1 MNGHGG
7 KNGAPAQRIEIDE
20 GSPLGAQ
27 ACSPPKP
34 FKAPKPLSKG
44 GPPSG
49 AQGHFSMDNM
59 GGGPPKMSMPSPFNS
74 CSMTKAS
81 ATYEHD
87 LMFRTPSDRIACYFS
102 PKALNL
108 TKSVLKDKLAG
119 SAFSSPVPRAAPA
132 PANGNLDQSTM
143 SRGGQ
148 GYEQEEEEEDFEA
161 AEEKSFAFS
170 RQRVLPL
177 SRDDE
182 ITALSEEERDS
193 HVRYEMF
200 LDAIDEG
207 VIAPIKQQWI
217 DNVCMMARLD
227 TFPDIPGHI
236 ADGMINDTLEEMNM
250 LYLRSVKQTISEYV
264 LLNSDERKR
273 LKVPITPEE
282 SSVERRIEFKF
293 GETMDRGNNMPP
305 ATWGRSV
312 ALARDIM
319 SKSLFAVN
327 SCALELQNT
336 WVSYEDQLLLDV
348 RLDGSHRASELD
360 RYKVAQ
366 IDHSETVRNTLRK
379 KWYPSIVQTFLNPP
393 PDDGLDALI
402 YSKHHVFKAIGVL
415 MTRQLRGLVETTCV
429 SLARFFEEFQ
439 PIPVD
444 QIPMAIA
451 GKNEVKIMPAFYVK
465 LVVSGNHI
473 RIVPGLD
480 EIESSLSSMLD
491 HAVGACEGFPPLDP
505 SCLPPYSPFSDLEPP
520 PGEDKSISVEQL
532 QADSISITTQL
543 FDGIEGVSA
552 LRVAR
557 SEEDSI
563 VSTKDRIRAVLAAN
577 MAGPRAIVEQY
588 EKYVQEFMNLL
599 SLDPYKLGE
608 EYKAAQHPL
617 SQYEE
622 DILKF
627 RKAADDVL
635 DVTVNDVFMGL
646 FAVQTEPVKRGIAA
660 KALQMAEVLLSQ
672 VLADNVDEM
681 NEVCMRFEALNS
693 RAMEKPKESHEMK
706 KLKAFLEAAPKEQ
719 AQLHAKIINISKR
732 VNFLHNL
739 NKEVPDEDMLLNTK
753 TYMWPEKIV
762 PVLDTAMERIVNQ
775 EERMEDALR
784 ARQKKFEDEVTATT
798 EELQSFAQCG
808 DAKYAS
814 QYLEQAVKLQ
824 STLEALVE
832 ELAAVNEQEEI
843 FGWNPTVN
851 PTVEENIRLLEP
863 YDTLFRAVT
872 EAQNSV
878 EGWMTGSIVGL
889 NPEQVENDVDNMWR
903 SSYKFCKLYAD
914 AGPLL
919 KLAEEMKST
928 VGGFKPHVP
937 LISVLC
943 NGGLRDRHWES
954 FAEVV
959 GFSIK
964 PHEKTSLTNM
974 IERNLDPYLPKLEEI
989 SESASKEWSLEK
1001 NLEKQLGEWQG
1012 MNFEMQPY
1020 RDSGTSI
1027 LSGGAVDEIQTILDD
1042 QIVKTQT
1049 MLASP
1054 YIKPF
1059 ESRAKDWEQFLLITQ
1074 DVMDLWLKVQAQ
1086 WLYLEPIFASD
1097 DIKKQM
1103 PKEAERFAKVDG
1115 VFRATVAKCL
1125 EDPKVLVFTR
1135 TEGLLDSLKESFDLL
1150 ELINKGLN
1158 AYLEQKRLYFPR
1170 FFFLSNDELLE
1181 ILAETKD
1188 PLRVQPHLKK
1198 CFEAIAKLHFD
1209 DSLVIHGMISSET
1222 ELVPWPR
1229 TLNPAEARGAV
1240 EKWLV
1245 DTENLMRD
1253 AVKEQTNKARQAYPE
1268 TPREK
1273 WVLEWPGMA
1282 AICVGQM
1289 YWTLDVEEAI
1299 QEPGGEGVRNYANKC
1314 TEQLNDM
1321 VNLVRGNLTKL
1332 QRSSI
1337 GALVVL
1343 DVHARDMTDNLA
1355 DEGIS
1360 SILDFSWLAQLR
1372 YYWEDEDVSC
1382 KMITACIKYGYEY
1395 LGVSS
1400 RLVVTPLTD
1409 RCYRTLM
1416 GALQLYLGGAPE
1428 GPAGTGKTETTKDL
1442 AKAIANYCVVFNC
1455 SDGLDY
1461 LAMGKFFKGLVAC
1474 GAWACFDEFNRIDLE
1489 VLSVVAQQVM
1499 SIQRAVQNGVK
1510 EFMFEGSQLPVNPAC
1525 SVFITMNPGYA
1536 GRSDLPDNLKVLF
1549 RTVAMMVPDYA
1560 MIGEILL
1567 MSFGFSDARVLAKK
1581 IVATYKLCS
1590 EQLSSQTHYDYGM
1603 RAVMAVLRA
1612 AGNLKQ
1618 AYKTQDEAI
1627 LMLRAI
1633 RDVNV
1638 PKFLSHDLPLFEGIA
1653 KDLFP
1658 GIKLPEPDYVN
1669 MLSAMNGACEKHNLQ
1684 PTGYFLQK
1692 TIELYEM
1699 IVVRHG
1705 LMVVGYSYG
1714 GKTCSYRVLADT
1726 LGKLCELGQNDENKV
1741 RVYAMNPKSITMG
1754 QLYGQFD
1761 PVSHEWTDGI
1771 LAINYRIAASDQGP
1785 DRKWVMFDGPVDAV
1799 WIENMNTVLDDNK
1812 KLCLVSGEIIQM
1824 SSTMNMIFEPQ
1835 DLEVASPATVSRC
1848 GMVYYEPHQIG
1859 LYPSL
1864 SSWLNTLPE
1873 TVSEANKNTIESL
1886 FKWLVPP
1893 AIKFIRRELKE
1904 VSPSSDI
1911 QLGWS
1916 LLKMFESLITPFK
1929 VEPNKF
1935 ALDEKAALTVV
1946 EGVFLFSLTWSVC
1959 CSVDAAGRHKMSDFI
1974 RECTAGTVPSPY
1986 NEEGD
1991 RGSYMISNPFPK
2003 EGTIYQYC
2011 YSVESKK
2018 WVLWTA
2024 MMSRDPF
2031 AQHLQPHEI
2040 IVPTI
2045 DTTRYTFLLDVC
2057 VKNAQL
2063 PHSLNRMGLLLVGPT
2078 GTGKTIYINNHL
2090 LNGLDKDKF
2099 SIIPLGFSAQTTALQ
2114 TQDIIDAK
2122 LDKRRKGVY
2131 GPPMGKQAI
2140 VFVDDLNMPAKE
2152 IYGAQPPIEILRQ
2165 FMDHNGWYDLKE
2177 KTFRNIV
2184 DMMYVCAMGPP
2195 GGGRT
2200 FVTPRFLRWFNV
2212 ISVTEFDAEAMTGI
2226 FDAIMRFQ
2234 FDKKGTPGTVKGL
2247 REAIIRSTL
2256 EVYDASL
2263 ANLLPTPTKSHYLF
2277 NLRDFGRVILGFL
2290 MANTE
2295 AMTEGTAPCRLWV
2308 HEVMRVFYDRLT
2320 DDKDRDWLIQFMR
2333 TTLKKNFS
2341 FDLDKI
2347 FEHLLVPED
2356 NGTVGIPQARRL
2368 LFGDFG
2374 DPEGNG
2380 KRLYEEM
2387 RDPQKVIEVCNS
2399 FLEDYNAMSKKPMQ
2413 LVLFLFMIEH
2423 ISRICRVLRSPG
2435 GHALLVGIGGSG
2447 RQSCTQLASFIM
2459 DYTVVTIEISKTY
2472 GKAEWREDIKRLLT
2486 VAGGDGKSTVFLFTD
2501 SQIKLESFVEDIN
2514 NLLNTAEV
2522 PNIFAADEKATLGEK
2537 VRPQAKAAGRTLNT
2551 PAEAWSFFL
2560 DRCKSN
2566 LHVVLAFSPVGD
2578 AFRSRL
2584 RQFPSLVNCCTI
2596 DWFTVW
2602 PSDALQSVAESFLQD
2617 VEFAKVET
2625 RGKCVEMCISMHQ
2638 DAIAISEKF
2647 LASERRQNYVTPTS
2661 YLELINTYKTLLKVK
2676 RDEVNL
2682 LQKRYRGGLDA
2693 LALAESSV
2701 GTMKTELIELQ
2712 PGLVQAQKETQ
2723 ELTDQVEAKMPDVE
2737 AQKAI
2742 AQKDEAATA
2751 AQAAEVKKVKDE
2763 CESDLAEAIPILNDA
2778 LKALDTIKKQDI
2790 DLVKAMGKPPA
2801 GVQLAM
2807 RAVLVMLEMKPDK
2820 KPDPDKPGA
2829 KIDDWWGPAVRLL
2842 GTGTLLPTLKSYDK
2856 DNIPAKVIGIIRKE
2870 FVPDENFTP
2879 GQIAKASSAAE
2890 GLCKWVL
2897 AMEGYDRVAKVVAPK
2912 KAALAQ
2918 AEGELAEAMEVLEKK
2933 RASLKL
2939 VVDELDALKAKLQ
2952 ECAEKAA
2959 ELQAQADLCEVK
2971 LGRAEELIAG
2981 LGGEKTRWTQVAD
2994 DLQVAFTNL
3003 TGDVLVSSGY
3013 VAYLGAFFR
3022 AFREEATGGWISKL
3036 GELDVPRSGHF
3047 SLEQVLGEP
3056 VKIRDWVINGLP
3068 ADAFSIDNGIV
3079 VSNARRW
3086 PLCIDPQ
3093 GQANKWFRN
3102 MEMANKMKVIKLTDS
3117 DFVRTLENSI
3127 QFGTPVLLENVG
3139 QELDP
3144 TLEPLLLK
3152 QVFKQGGAMC
3162 IRLGDATIE
3171 YSKDFRFYITT
3182 KLPNPHYLPETA
3194 VKVTLLNFMITV
3206 DGLQDQLLGIVVAQE
3221 RPDLEEEKNKLIL
3234 ESAEN
3239 KRKLKDTE
3247 DKILEVLSAEGNI
3260 LENQEGIQVL
3270 KDAKIISNEIEEKQV
3285 IAEETE
3291 KRIDEARAGY
3301 TPIAWSSS
3309 ILFFAI
3315 SSLSSIEPMYQY
3327 SLTWFI
3333 NLFIQA
3339 IKDSEPSS
3347 DLTERLKL
3355 LESYFT
3361 YFLYK
3366 MVCRSLFEKD
3376 KLIFS
3381 FLLCTRLLRA
3391 KGDLADDEIKFLL
3404 TGGVSMG
3411 EIDPNPYDSWLSEKA
3426 WGEINRMTLLKR
3438 SEGFK
3443 EDFKGVEQ
3451 DWRNVFESAEPYN
3464 HDFPGK
3470 WGECDSFC
3478 RLLIMRCIRPDKLV
3492 PAVMLYVAKEMGQ
3505 KFIEPPPFD
3514 LAACY
3519 EDSNPCS
3526 PLIFVLSAG
3535 ADPNASLYKLA
3546 DEKGFGDTM
3555 KIVSLGQGQ
3564 GPIAQ
3569 KYVEEAYKAGNW
3581 VVLQNCHVYGSWMVQ
3596 LERMC
3601 EEFKPETAHK
3611 TFRLWLT
3618 SYPSS
3623 VFPVSVLQNGIK
3635 MTNEPAKGIRLNV
3648 KGSFLADPI
3657 GNEEFFTSCKKNKKW
3672 CKLTFA
3678 LSFFHAVM
3686 QERRSFGPL
3695 GWNIPYE
3702 FTSGDMSIS
3711 IRQTKMMLDEYAEDQ
3726 FKSLNYLIGE
3736 CNYGGRVTD
3745 DKDRRYLL
3753 CALADFYQAGIF
3765 DDDYSLS
3772 ASGNY
3777 KCPTGEPTHEEIV
3790 DYIGKLPLT
3799 QMPEVFGLHEN
3810 ADITKDQQETNY
3822 FNDTLLLTESA
3833 SSSGG
3838 SSGGKSADEILD
3850 EIAEGIFNKVPVEF
3864 DRERVMKKFPIR
3876 FDESMNTVLAQELI
3890 RFNGLIDVVRTTL
3903 AGLRKAL
3910 KGLIVM
3916 SGELEEVAKALT
3928 VGKVPPSWIK
3938 KSYPSLKPLAGYV
3951 HDFLGRLSF
3960 LQKWIDK
3967 GQPSMFWMSGF
3978 FFVHAF
3984 MTGGMQNFARKYTLP
3999 VDTLNF
4005 EHHMMP
4011 EPEYSSPPEDGIYVY
4026 GLFCEAG
4033 RWNKDKKEL
4042 DESEPK
4048 VLFCPMPV
4056 MWFYPKEMPP
4066 PDASWKPEALENGK
4080 PKAVGFYV
4088 CPVYNTS
4095 ARRGVLATTGHSSNY
4110 VCPIVLP
4117 TTRPQSHWIKRG
4129 TAMLMQ
4135 LDD

>member
-1 MNGHGG
+1 
-7 KNGAPAQRIEIDE
+7 
-20 GSPLGAQ
+20 
-27 ACSPPKP
+27 
-34 FKAPKPLSKG
+34 
-44 GPPSG
+44 
-49 AQGHFSMDNM
+49 
-59 GGGPPKMSMPSPFNS
+59 
-74 CSMTKAS
+74 MTKAS

-87 LMFRTPSDRIACYFS
+87 LIFRTPSDRIASYHS
-102 PKALNL
+102 PSALNL
-108 TKSVLKDKLAG
+108 TKSVLKDKISG
-119 SAFSSPVPRAAPA
+119 SAFSSPAPKA
-132 PANGNLDQSTM
+132 LEPAKLAHQKAREAETGLDTSHY
-143 SRGGQ
+143 RYG
-148 GYEQEEEEEDFEA
+148 EDEEEEDLEFEEI
-161 AEEKSFAFS
+161 EERSFAFS
-170 RQRVLPL
+170 RQRELVL

-182 ITALSEEERDS
+182 IPAFTEEERDS
-193 HVRYEMF
+193 HVRYEM
-200 LDAIDEG
+200 LIDAIDES

-217 DNVCMMARLD
+217 DNVCTMAKID
-227 TFPDIPGHI
+227 SFPAIPVHL
-236 ADGMINDTLEEMNM
+236 ADVMINDTLEDMNM
-250 LYLRSVKQTISEYV
+250 LYIRSVKQSISDYILKNE
-264 LLNSDERKR
+264 DERKR
-273 LKVPITPEE
+273 LKVTLTPLE
-282 SSVERRIEFKF
+282 SAVDRRVEFHF
-293 GETMDRGNNMPP
+293 GETMGKGINTPP
-305 ATWGRSV
+305 ISWSRSV
-312 ALARDIM
+312 ALSRDIM

-327 SCALELQNT
+327 SCTLELQNT
-336 WVSYEDQLLLDV
+336 WTSFEKSLLLDI

-393 PDDGLDALI
+393 PDEGLDALI
-402 YSKHHVFKAIGVL
+402 YSKHHVFKAVSVL
-415 MTRQLRGLVETTCV
+415 MTRQLRGLVEATC
-429 SLARFFEEFQ
+429 SNLAQFFESFPQ
-439 PIPVD
+439 IPVD
-444 QIPMAIA
+444 EIPPAML

-473 RIVPGLD
+473 RIVPGLE
-480 EIESSLSSMLD
+480 EIDSSLCSMLD
-491 HAVGACEGFPPLDP
+491 HAVGASEGFPPIDP
-505 SCLPPYSPFSDLEPP
+505 SCLPPYSPFSDAD
-520 PGEDKSISVEQL
+520 GGDVSQTISVEQL
-532 QADSISITTQL
+532 QGDSISITTQL
-543 FDGIEGVSA
+543 FDGVEGVAA

-563 VSTKDRIRAVLAAN
+563 VSTKERIRSVLAAN
-577 MAGPRAIVEQY
+577 MVGPRAIVEEY
-588 EKYVQEFMNLL
+588 EKYVQEFYNLL
-599 SLDPYKLGE
+599 SIDPYKLGE
-608 EYKAAQHPL
+608 EYKAAAHPL
-617 SQYEE
+617 TQYEA

-627 RKAADDVL
+627 RKAAEDVT
-635 DVTVNDVFMGL
+635 DVTVNDVIMGL

-681 NEVCMRFEALNS
+681 NEVCMRFEQMNS

-706 KLKAFLEAAPKEQ
+706 ALKSFLEATPKEL
-719 AQLHAKIINISKR
+719 AALHAKILNINKR

-739 NKEVPDEDMLLNTK
+739 NKEIPDEDMLLNTK
-753 TYMWPEKIV
+753 TYMWPEKV
-762 PVLDTAMERIVNQ
+762 QPVLDAAMERILSQ

-784 ARQKKFEDEVTATT
+784 ARQKKFEEDVTATT
-798 EELQSFAQCG
+798 EELRSYSQCG

-814 QYLEQAVKLQ
+814 TYLQQAEKLLQ
-824 STLEALVE
+824 TLESLAE
-832 ELAAVNEQEEI
+832 ELIALNEQEEI

-851 PTVEENIRLLEP
+851 LQVDENIKDLEP
-863 YDTLFRAVT
+863 YDALFRAVT
-872 EAQNSV
+872 DCQNNV
-878 EGWMTGSIVGL
+878 EEWMTGSIIVL
-889 NPEQVENDVDNMWR
+889 NPEQVENDVDTMWR
-903 SSYKFCKLYAD
+903 SSYKLCKQYAEQ
-914 AGPLL
+914 PQLL
-919 KLAEEMKST
+919 KLAEAMKGT
-928 VGGFKPHVP
+928 VGAFKPHVP
-937 LISVLC
+937 LITILC
-943 NGGLRDRHWES
+943 NGGLRDRHWER

-964 PHEKTSLTNM
+964 PHDKTNLAEM
-974 IERNLDPYLPKLEEI
+974 IDRKLEPYFAQLEEI

-1001 NLEKQLGEWQG
+1001 NLEKQLSEWQE

-1027 LSGGAVDEIQTILDD
+1027 LSGGCVDEIQTILDD

-1059 ESRAKDWEQFLLITQ
+1059 EARAKDWESFLLITQ

-1115 VFRATVAKCL
+1115 VFRSTVAKCL

-1135 TEGLLDSLKESFDLL
+1135 TEGLLNSLKESFDLL

-1198 CFEAIAKLHFD
+1198 CFEAIAKLSFD
-1209 DSLVIHGMISSET
+1209 DQLVIHGMISSET

-1253 AVKEQTNKARQAYPE
+1253 AVKEQTDKARHAYPDV
-1268 TPREK
+1268 PREK
-1273 WVLEWPGMA
+1273 WVLEWPGMT

-1289 YWTLDVEEAI
+1289 YWTIDLEEAI
-1299 QEPGGEGVRNYANKC
+1299 VEPSGNGVRNYAQKC
-1314 TEQLNDM
+1314 TDQLGDM
-1321 VNLVRGNLTKL
+1321 VDLVRGNLTKL

-1343 DVHARDMTDNLA
+1343 DVHARDMTVQLA
-1355 DEGIS
+1355 DEGIT

-1372 YYWEDEDVSC
+1372 YYWEDNDVSC
-1382 KMITACIKYGYEY
+1382 KMITASIKYGYEY

-1499 SIQRAVQNGVK
+1499 SIQRAVQQGLK
-1510 EFMFEGSQLPVNPAC
+1510 EFEFEGSQLPVIPSC

-1567 MSFGFSDARVLAKK
+1567 MSFGFSNARPLAKK

-1618 AYKTQDEAI
+1618 AYKQEDESI

-1669 MLSAMNGACEKHNLQ
+1669 MLSAMHGACEKQNLQ
-1684 PTGYFLQK
+1684 PTAYFLQK

-1726 LGKLCELGQNDENKV
+1726 LTKLNELGQNDENKV

-1771 LAINYRIAASDQGP
+1771 LAINYRTAASDQGP

-1824 SSTMNMIFEPQ
+1824 SSSMNMIFEPQ

-1873 TVSEANKNTIESL
+1873 TMSDANKNVVESL

-1893 AIKFIRRELKE
+1893 AIKYIRRELKE

-1916 LLKMFESLITPFK
+1916 LLKMFESLIEPFK
-1929 VEPNKF
+1929 VEPGKF
-1935 ALDEKAALTVV
+1935 ALDEKASLAVV

-1959 CSVDAAGRHKMSDFI
+1959 CTVDGPGRLKMSDFI
-1974 RECTAGTVPSPY
+1974 RECSAGTVPTPY
-1986 NEEGD
+1986 NEEGE
-1991 RGSYMISNPFPK
+1991 RGSYMISNPMPK

-2011 YSVESKK
+2011 FDIATKK
-2018 WVLWTA
+2018 WVLWTS

-2045 DTTRYTFLLDVC
+2045 DTTRYTYMINLAAM
-2057 VKNAQL
+2057 NAQL
-2063 PHSLNRMGLLLVGPT
+2063 PHKLNRMALLLVGPT
-2078 GTGKTIYINNHL
+2078 GTGKTVYIQNHL
-2090 LNGLDKDKF
+2090 NNGLQGDKF
-2099 SIIPLGFSAQTTALQ
+2099 SIIPLGFSAQTTAGQ

-2140 VFVDDLNMPAKE
+2140 VFVDDLNMPSKE

-2165 FMDHNGWYDLKE
+2165 FMDHDGWYDLKE

-2184 DMMYVCAMGPP
+2184 DMMYICAMGPP

-2212 ISVTEFDAEAMTGI
+2212 VSVTEFDGEAMTGI
-2226 FDAIMRFQ
+2226 FDAIMKFQ
-2234 FDKKGTPGTVKGL
+2234 FEKKGTPGVVKGL
-2247 REAIIRSTL
+2247 REPVIKSTL
-2256 EVYDASL
+2256 EIYNAAL
-2263 ANLLPTPTKSHYLF
+2263 ETLLPTPTKSHYLF
-2277 NLRDFGRVILGFL
+2277 NLRDFGRVIMGFL

-2295 AMTEGTAPCRLWV
+2295 AMTEGTAPARLWV
-2308 HEVMRVFYDRLT
+2308 HETMRVFYDRLT
-2320 DDKDRDWLIQFMR
+2320 DDKDREWLISFLR
-2333 TTLKKNFS
+2333 STLKKNFS
-2341 FDLDKI
+2341 FEMDKI
-2347 FEHLLVPED
+2347 FEHLLTPED
-2356 NGTVGIPQARRL
+2356 EGVVQIPQARRL

-2387 RDPQKVIEVCNS
+2387 KDPSKVIEVCNT

-2447 RQSCTQLASFIM
+2447 RQSCTQLAAFIM
-2459 DYTVVTIEISKTY
+2459 DSSVITIEISKTY

-2501 SQIKLESFVEDIN
+2501 SQIKLESFVEDVN

-2522 PNIFAADEKATLGEK
+2522 PNIFASDEKAALGEK
-2537 VRPQAKAAGRTLNT
+2537 VRPGAKAAGRVLNT
-2551 PAEAWSFFL
+2551 PQEAWAFFL

-2566 LHVVLAFSPVGD
+2566 LHLVLAFSPVGD
-2578 AFRSRL
+2578 AFRARL

-2602 PSDALQSVAESFLQD
+2602 PSDALESVASSFLQD
-2617 VEFAKVET
+2617 VEFAKPET
-2625 RGKCVEMCISMHQ
+2625 RHKCVEMCIAMHTAGI
-2638 DAIAISEKF
+2638 DLSTKF
-2647 LASERRQNYVTPTS
+2647 LSSERRQNYVTPTS

-2676 RDEVNL
+2676 RDEVLL

-2693 LALAESSV
+2693 LALAEESV
-2701 GTMKTELIELQ
+2701 GTMKEELIALQ
-2712 PGLVQAQKETQ
+2712 PGLVIAQKETAA
-2723 ELTDQVEAKMPDVE
+2723 LTEQVEAKVPEVE

-2742 AQKDEAATA
+2742 AQQDEAVTA
-2751 AQAAEVKKVKDE
+2751 KQAAEVQTVKSE

-2807 RAVLVMLEMKPDK
+2807 KAVLTMLEIKADK
-2820 KPDPDKPGA
+2820 KPDPDTPGK
-2829 KIDDWWGPAVRLL
+2829 KIDDWWGPAVRELSK
-2842 GTGTLLPTLKSYDK
+2842 GTLLQTLKAYDK
-2856 DNIPAKVIGIIRKE
+2856 DNIPAKVIGIIRKD
-2870 FVPDENFTP
+2870 FIPDENFTP
-2879 GQIAKASSAAE
+2879 SQIAKASSAAE

-2912 KAALAQ
+2912 KAALKQ
-2918 AEGELAEAMEVLEKK
+2918 AEEELAVAMEVLEGK
-2933 RASLKL
+2933 RASLK
-2939 VVDELDALKAKLQ
+2939 VIVDELDGLKAKLQ
-2952 ECAEKAA
+2952 ECADKAA
-2959 ELQAQADLCEVK
+2959 DLQAQATLCEVK
-2971 LGRAEELIAG
+2971 LGRAEELISG

-2994 DLQVAFTNL
+2994 ELSVSYTNL

-3022 AFREEATGGWISKL
+3022 QFREEATESWVHML
-3036 GELDVPRSGHF
+3036 GELDVPRSSEF
-3047 SLEQVLGEP
+3047 TLQQVLGEP
-3056 VKIRDWVINGLP
+3056 VKIRDWIINGLP
-3068 ADAFSIDNGIV
+3068 ADSFSVDNGII

-3102 MEMANKMKVIKLTDS
+3102 MEKANKMKVIKLTDG

-3152 QVFKQGGAMC
+3152 QIFKQGGVMC

-3194 VKVTLLNFMITV
+3194 VKVTLLNFMITQ

-3221 RPDLEEEKNKLIL
+3221 RPDLEEEKNELIL
-3234 ESAEN
+3234 QGAEN
-3239 KRKLKDTE
+3239 KRKLKETE

-3270 KDAKIISNEIEEKQV
+3270 KDAKIISTEISEKQV

-3301 TPIAWSSS
+3301 TTIAWSSS

-3333 NLFIQA
+3333 GLFIQA
-3339 IKDSEPSS
+3339 INDSEPSS
-3347 DLTERLKL
+3347 DLPTRLDNLDKH
-3355 LESYFT
+3355 FT
-3361 YFLYK
+3361 FFLYK

-3376 KLIFS
+3376 KLLFS

-3391 KGDLADDEIKFLL
+3391 KNELGDPEIKFLL

-3411 EIDPNPYDSWLSEKA
+3411 ELDKNPYDAWLVDKSWAEMNRVSDLS
-3426 WGEINRMTLLKR
+3426 RTQ
-3438 SEGFK
+3438 GFK
-3443 EDFKGVEQ
+3443 DDFKEHEQ
-3451 DWRNVFESAEPYN
+3451 EWRNVFESAEPYSAP
-3464 HDFPGK
+3464 FPGK
-3470 WGECDSFC
+3470 YAECDSFS

-3505 KFIEPPPFD
+3505 RFIEPPPFN
-3514 LAACY
+3514 LGACY

-3535 ADPNASLYKLA
+3535 ADPNAALFKLA
-3546 DEKGFGDTM
+3546 DEKGFGETM

-3564 GPIAQ
+3564 GPIAA
-3569 KYVEEAYKAGNW
+3569 KYVEEAYKAGSW
-3581 VVLQNCHVYGSWMVQ
+3581 VVLQNCHVYGSWMVN
-3596 LERMC
+3596 LERIC
-3601 EEFKPETAHK
+3601 EEFKPETANK
-3611 TFRLWLT
+3611 NFRLWLT
-3618 SYPSS
+3618 SYPSP

-3648 KGSFLADPI
+3648 KGSMMADPI
-3657 GNEEFFTSCKKNKKW
+3657 GNEEFFTSCKKMTKW
-3672 CKLTFA
+3672 TKLTYA
-3678 LSFFHAVM
+3678 LCFFHAVM

-3702 FTSGDMSIS
+3702 FTAGDMTIS
-3711 IRQTKMMLDEYAEDQ
+3711 VRQTKMMLDEYEQDQ

-3765 DDDYSLS
+3765 DDGYKLS
-3772 ASGNY
+3772 ASGLY
-3777 KCPTGEPTHEEIV
+3777 KCADGTPTHEQILEHILA
-3790 DYIGKLPLT
+3790 LPLT
-3799 QMPEVFGLHEN
+3799 QQPEVFGLHEN

-3833 SSSGG
+3833 SSAGKA
-3838 SSGGKSADEILD
+3838 GGKSPEEVLD
-3850 EIAEGIFNKVPVEF
+3850 EIAEGILNKVPHEF

-3890 RFNGLIDVVRTTL
+3890 RFNSLIEVVRTTL

-3928 VGKVPPSWIK
+3928 VGKVPAGWIK
-3938 KSYPSLKPLAGYV
+3938 KSYPSLKPLGGYV
-3951 HDFLGRLSF
+3951 TDFTARLAY
-3960 LQKWIDK
+3960 LQRWIDK
-3967 GQPSMFWMSGF
+3967 GQPAMFWMSGF

-3984 MTGGMQNFARKYTLP
+3984 MTGGMQNFARRYTLP

-4005 EHHMMP
+4005 EHTMMP
-4011 EPEYSSPPEDGIYVY
+4011 EPEYESPPEDGIYVY

-4033 RWNKDKKEL
+4033 RWNKVTKEL

-4048 VLFCPMPV
+4048 VLFAAMPV
-4056 MWFYPKEMPP
+4056 MWFFPKEMPP
-4066 PDASWKPEALENGK
+4066 PDASWKVEKIGEDGK
-4080 PKAVGFYV
+4080 PEGVGYYV

-4110 VCPIVLP
+4110 VCPIVIP
-4117 TTRPQSHWIKRG
+4117 SSKPQSHWIKRG